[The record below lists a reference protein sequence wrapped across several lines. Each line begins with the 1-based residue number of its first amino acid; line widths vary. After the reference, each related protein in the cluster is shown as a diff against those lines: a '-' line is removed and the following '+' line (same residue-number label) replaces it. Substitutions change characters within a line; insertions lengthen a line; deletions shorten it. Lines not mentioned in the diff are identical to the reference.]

1 MTPKPLLGHISF
13 GVRSIESSKTFY
25 SATLAPL
32 SLHLVFESKDVLGYG
47 LNGDE
52 EILNIFLLTE
62 ESHTPSNGFHL
73 AFNAP
78 TRDAVDAFHAAAVT
92 NGGSSNG
99 EAGLREHYGKNYYA
113 AFVIDPDGWKLEAVC
128 KNPE

>member
-1 MTPKPLLGHISF
+1 MTPKPLLSHISF

-25 SATLAPL
+25 SAILAPL

-47 LNGDE
+47 PNEDE
-52 EILNIFLLTE
+52 EILNMFLLTE
-62 ESHTPSNGFHL
+62 ESQTPSNGFHL

-78 TRDAVDAFHAAAVT
+78 TRDAVDAFHVAAVA
-92 NGGSSNG
+92 NGGTSDG

>member
-1 MTPKPLLGHISF
+1 MAPKSLLSHISF

-32 SLHLVFESKDVLGYG
+32 GLRLIFESKDVLGYG
-47 LNGDE
+47 PNEDE
-52 EILNIFLLTE
+52 EIVNIFLLTE
-62 ESHTPSNGFHL
+62 ESHTPSKGFHL
-73 AFNAP
+73 AFNAT
-78 TRDAVDAFHAAAVT
+78 TRDAVQAFHASAVT

-128 KNPE
+128 QEPV

>member
-1 MTPKPLLGHISF
+1 MTPKSPLSHISF

-32 SLHLVFESKDVLGYG
+32 GLPIVFESKDVLGYG
-47 LNGDE
+47 PNEDE
-52 EILNIFLLTE
+52 EVVNIFLLTE

-78 TRDAVDAFHAAAVT
+78 TRDAVDAFHAAAVV
-92 NGGSSNG
+92 NGGSSDG
-99 EAGLREHYGKNYYA
+99 EPGLREHYGKNYYA

-128 KNPE
+128 RNPE